1 MTGPAGLP
9 GTAEKA
15 IRSYLA
21 ELADSLPGPA
31 GVRRDIVAELG
42 AGLADA
48 ADAYRSGG
56 LDPAC
61 AARAAI
67 AEFGHPDQV
76 AVGFRSELA
85 AAQARRTALIF
96 MTTGPLSGLLW
107 AIALLASH
115 IGVRF
120 APAYEWA
127 GLPGGAQLAIHVAVV
142 ILAVAIGST
151 FLTLATTGRLT
162 RWLPARPAAAAAVAA
177 AAVAAVDITLLTM
190 LTILA
195 ASTPGRL
202 AALPLAAAAA
212 ASLTRLGLA
221 TRAAAR
227 NCLAIRAPHP
237 RVGG

>member
-1 MTGPAGLP
+1 MPRL
-9 GTAEKA
+9 
-15 IRSYLA
+15 
-21 ELADSLPGPA
+21 
-31 GVRRDIVAELG
+31 
-42 AGLADA
+42 
-48 ADAYRSGG
+48 
-56 LDPAC
+56 
-61 AARAAI
+61 
-67 AEFGHPDQV
+67 
-76 AVGFRSELA
+76 
-85 AAQARRTALIF
+85 
-96 MTTGPLSGLLW
+96 
-107 AIALLASH
+107 
-115 IGVRF
+115 
-120 APAYEWA
+120 APAYQWA

-151 FLTLATTGRLT
+151 FLTLAITGRLT
-162 RWLPARPAAAAAVAA
+162 RWLPARPAAA

-202 AALPLAAAAA
+202 AALPLAAAVA